1 VASVKATGNAGGP
14 LRVIGRVD
22 ADGIN
27 FTNMMLRLY
36 IQRAFGIKPYQLI
49 GPDWIDT
56 ERFVIVAKASAP
68 APQEKLME
76 MLRTL
81 LAERFK
87 LAFHRETKEIPVYAL
102 VVTKNGPKLKEATD
116 DGPSNADGGDNGEL
130 IFSRVTMD
138 ILAGVLAASVDRPVV
153 DETGLKGKYNFAL
166 AWAERKRKGGPMES
180 ASPDAPS
187 VFTAL
192 QESLGLKLEP
202 RRAPVEIFVIDHVER
217 PTEN

>member
-166 AWAERKRKGGPMES
+166 AWAEGRSDGERVAGCALGFHGIAGESRVETGAAVGAGGDFCDRSRGEADGELS
-180 ASPDAPS
+180 
-187 VFTAL
+187 
-192 QESLGLKLEP
+192 
-202 RRAPVEIFVIDHVER
+202 I
-217 PTEN
+217 